1 VEPHV
6 TERLAR
12 AGSRHPGRVIA
23 IWVVAVFAS
32 FPAIGIFLGDVL
44 TADVEVTADT
54 ESRRAERLLDDAS
67 PQSRAERQREVTE
80 AVVVRAESGEISARD
95 ERVRQLAG
103 DLRAAGA
110 SAVDVAPGGE
120 ALVGRPSCSR
130 SSSASRWSTRYS
142 AASASAMRR
151 RVTATRRSSGA
162 SPRPHA

>member
-12 AGSRHPGRVIA
+12 AGSRYPGRVIA

-44 TADVEVTADT
+44 TADVEVTANT
-54 ESRRAERLLDDAS
+54 ESRRAERLVDDAS

-95 ERVRQLAG
+95 ER
-103 DLRAAGA
+103 
-110 SAVDVAPGGE
+110 
-120 ALVGRPSCSR
+120 VGRPSCSR